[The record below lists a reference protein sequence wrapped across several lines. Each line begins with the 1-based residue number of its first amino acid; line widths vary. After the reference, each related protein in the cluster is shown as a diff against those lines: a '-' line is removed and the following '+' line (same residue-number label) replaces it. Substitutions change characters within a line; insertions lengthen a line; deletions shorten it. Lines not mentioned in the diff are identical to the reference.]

1 MYGCYLGQEMTL
13 HCRAGERMVSSA
25 TLWRDSWAATEGNRR
40 REGCSHIMD
49 ITSWHTV
56 DIDKEVITV
65 KLLQVN
71 TEDILMTLG
80 WGKTTFKQDTEN
92 IVKGRHELH

>member
-1 MYGCYLGQEMTL
+1 
-13 HCRAGERMVSSA
+13 
-25 TLWRDSWAATEGNRR
+25 
-40 REGCSHIMD
+40 MD

-56 DIDKEVITV
+56 DIDKKVITV

-80 WGKTTFKQDTEN
+80 WRKTTFKQDTEN

>member
-1 MYGCYLGQEMTL
+1 
-13 HCRAGERMVSSA
+13 
-25 TLWRDSWAATEGNRR
+25 
-40 REGCSHIMD
+40 MD

-56 DIDKEVITV
+56 AIDKKVITV

-80 WGKTTFKQDTEN
+80 WRKTTFKQDTEN